1 MGQVG
6 VQCACGCDI
15 AQGTREG
22 SDCYGSRVT
31 DMASS
36 GAAPAP
42 AAATRFLATV
52 AGRATRRWNYRGLGS
67 VTAALSRLSSAG
79 MIQVTVD
86 GQPFLVPAGDPYWS
100 RLIAAGYEYEPDLW
114 WVVNHAPFGFDLLDV
129 GANIGYWSTVITHR
143 DPEAKVVAVEPN
155 PASMALLRRNVPP
168 PGAVVEA
175 AAVARPA
182 TTVDLIVAKPGASD
196 AGASIA
202 TDVGVNGQRVT
213 VPAVQIVDLL
223 AQFSGRERPLMLK
236 LDVEGVEVE
245 LLDAV
250 LPEANSST
258 LVVFEDHGR
267 DSSCAA
273 TAAALRHGWKVGLL
287 SETGVRRIQSTDQLA
302 RLKTRPSVGYNV
314 AAWRPDGPWAE
325 MMSTRPDSD

>member
-1 MGQVG
+1 
-6 VQCACGCDI
+6 
-15 AQGTREG
+15 
-22 SDCYGSRVT
+22 
-31 DMASS
+31 
-36 GAAPAP
+36 
-42 AAATRFLATV
+42 
-52 AGRATRRWNYRGLGS
+52 
-67 VTAALSRLSSAG
+67 
-79 MIQVTVD
+79 
-86 GQPFLVPAGDPYWS
+86 
-100 RLIAAGYEYEPDLW
+100 
-114 WVVNHAPFGFDLLDV
+114 
-129 GANIGYWSTVITHR
+129 
-143 DPEAKVVAVEPN
+143 
-155 PASMALLRRNVPP
+155 
-168 PGAVVEA
+168 
-175 AAVARPA
+175 
-182 TTVDLIVAKPGASD
+182 
-196 AGASIA
+196 
-202 TDVGVNGQRVT
+202 
-213 VPAVQIVDLL
+213 
-223 AQFSGRERPLMLK
+223 MLK